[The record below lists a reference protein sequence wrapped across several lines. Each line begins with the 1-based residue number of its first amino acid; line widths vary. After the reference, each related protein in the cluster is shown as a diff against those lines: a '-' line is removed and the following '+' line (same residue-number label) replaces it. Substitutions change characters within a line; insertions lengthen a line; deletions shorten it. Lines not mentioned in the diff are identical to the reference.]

1 MMVTSRVTTAPHIEF
16 IIIPFLGIITG
27 HVSLALL
34 ADNIADKTSFTL
46 EVITDSIGFVG
57 GVPVFEDRSSLG
69 CSYRIDHATGKNRTV
84 VHIHRDDIS
93 LQVSTRITH
102 LSLAVKM
109 GKATLRKY
117 NGVIGFVG
125 YGSIQCIL
133 LGRRSRYRILLQRIG
148 RKPFPLAGSLPSANY
163 PLPATCLSA
172 EYSEAR
178 PSLYGAEKQPH
189 RREEARRIVV

>member
-69 CSYRIDHATGKNRTV
+69 CSYRIDHATGKTV
-84 VHIHRDDIS
+84 LLSIS
-93 LQVSTRITH
+93 IEMTSASGQHPDNSP
-102 LSLAVKM
+102 
-109 GKATLRKY
+109 
-117 NGVIGFVG
+117 FP
-125 YGSIQCIL
+125 
-133 LGRRSRYRILLQRIG
+133 G
-148 RKPFPLAGSLPSANY
+148 RKDGQSHSA
-163 PLPATCLSA
+163 
-172 EYSEAR
+172 
-178 PSLYGAEKQPH
+178 
-189 RREEARRIVV
+189 